1 MDLNTSYQFIARSS
15 VMKSVDNGIS
25 YYILLYAKSTP
36 NKDTG
41 YHTVTIKSVL
51 ASTEK
56 TNYYF
61 LKEAISGTINGTT
74 AFSKTIVRESGF
86 ELSAFSAGGVNYK
99 TGTFLGEGS
108 VNVDCTNGQ
117 AKNITVS
124 CSYTFN
130 DNAASYTPA
139 KGTSRTVSAV
149 VTLPAIARQAMIT
162 SAANVTLGNNCSVA
176 WAAQSAYRYK
186 LKFSVG
192 SWSYTTALINPNTTS
207 TNPYTAYVIPIDA
220 ASQIPAKTGKM
231 TATLYTYTDTSGQNL
246 MGQDDEQFTV
256 TVPENDATRPT
267 ISMTLAPQSSLS
279 APFNS
284 LYIQGKSRVKATLN
298 INTKYSATVS
308 DSYITVN
315 GATYRSPYESAY
327 FTAEGTFPV
336 TATVKDSRGHQ
347 ATTTQNITVIAYR
360 KPVLKAATGEASVVA
375 ARCDAEGNITDSG
388 TYLKIKAQIDY
399 EKVIA
404 NGVQNNFGKI
414 QYRYKEE
421 GKPWPGNW
429 ETILD
434 TTTGGNEVVTDALQG
449 FDKSKNYSVQIRA
462 IDNIEQSDPLTIDVP
477 SESVYMHRPK
487 GGKGMG
493 LGGYMSNDETQDVG
507 TLDVYWKIKAREGI
521 CFVDE
526 NGAVSDVVDFVVD
539 QKTSGDWTYRKWN
552 SGIAECWAIIR
563 YDTHSSYNIE
573 GSDYYHNGKVNLP
586 FAFTAPPCTT
596 FAGLAGSGTAHPV
609 RVQNTV
615 DTVTWYFITNQDNI
629 GITVHLQVMGR
640 WK

>member
-1 MDLNTSYQFIARSS
+1 MDLTTSYQFVARSS
-15 VMKSVDNGIS
+15 VMKSVDNGIN

-51 ASTEK
+51 ASTEQ

-86 ELSAFSAGGVNYK
+86 ELSAFSAGGVAYK

-108 VNVDCTNGQ
+108 VPVDCTNGQ

-130 DNAASYTPA
+130 GDAESYTPA
-139 KGTSRTVSAV
+139 KGTSRTVSAA
-149 VTLPAIARQAMIT
+149 VTLPAIVRQAIIT

-267 ISMTLAPQSSLS
+267 ISMTLAPHSSLS

-298 INTKYSATVS
+298 ISTKYSATVS
-308 DSYITVN
+308 DLYITVN
-315 GATYRSPYESAY
+315 GTTYRSPYESAY

-336 TATVKDSRGHQ
+336 TATVKDSRGHP

-375 ARCDAEGNITDSG
+375 ARCDAEGNLTDSG

-414 QYRYKEE
+414 QYRYKAE
-421 GKPWPGNW
+421 GMSWPGTW

-434 TTTGGNEVVTDALQG
+434 TTTGGNEVITDALPG
-449 FDKSKNYSVQIRA
+449 FAKSINYSVQIRA
-462 IDNIEQSDPLTIDVP
+462 TDNIEQSDPLTIDVP

-493 LGGYMSNDETQDVG
+493 LGGYMSSDG
-507 TLDVYWKIKAREGI
+507 TLDVHWKIKAREGI

-526 NGAVSDVVDFVVD
+526 NGAEIDADFIVD
-539 QKTSGDWTYRKWN
+539 QKTSGNWTYRKWN
-552 SGIAECWAIIR
+552 SGIAECWTKRIYA
-563 YDTHSSYNIE
+563 T
-573 GSDYYHNGKVNLP
+573 GSDPIALLGGFYSSTTTTLP
-586 FAFTAPPCTT
+586 FEMDASTITATANAQLGT
-596 FAGLAGSGTAHPV
+596 GIGFACAIPSSSTVIAVHVVGNQNSGS
-609 RVQNTV
+609 
-615 DTVTWYFITNQDNI
+615 ITYN
-629 GITVHLQVMGR
+629 LQVKGR

>member
-1 MDLNTSYQFIARSS
+1 MDLTTSYQFIARSS
-15 VMKSVDNGIS
+15 VMTSTNGRLS
-25 YYILLYAKSTP
+25 YYLLLYGKAVP
-36 NKDTG
+36 NKTTG
-41 YHTVTIKSVL
+41 IHTVTIKSVL
-51 ASTEK
+51 AST
-56 TNYYF
+56 TSNDAIYYYYTQ
-61 LKEAISGTINGTT
+61 AHSGTINGTT
-74 AFSKTIVRESGF
+74 AFSGTNKPSDPW
-86 ELSAFSAGGVNYK
+86 ELSNFSAGGVTYK
-99 TGTFLGEGS
+99 TGTLLGEGS

-130 DNAASYTPA
+130 GNAESYTPA
-139 KGTSRTVSAV
+139 KGTSRTVSAS
-149 VTLPAIARQAMIT
+149 VTLPAIIRQAMIT

-176 WAAQSAYRYK
+176 WAAQPAYRYK

-207 TNPYTAYVIPIDA
+207 TNPYTAYVIPIEA
-220 ASQIPAKTGKM
+220 ASQIPAKTGKV

-298 INTKYSATVS
+298 ISTKYSATVS

-327 FTAEGTFPV
+327 FTTEGTFPV
-336 TATVKDSRGHQ
+336 TATVKDSRGHP

-421 GKPWPGNW
+421 GKPWPGTW
-429 ETILD
+429 KTILD

-493 LGGYMSNDETQDVG
+493 LGGYMSNEG
-507 TLDVYWKIKAREGI
+507 TLDVHWKIKAREGI

-526 NGAVSDVVDFVVD
+526 NGAVSDVIDFVVD
-539 QKTSGDWTYRKWN
+539 QKTSGNWTYRMWN
-552 SGIAECWAIIR
+552 SGIVECWTKRIYA
-563 YDTHSSYNIE
+563 T
-573 GSDYYHNGKVNLP
+573 GSDPIALLGGFYSSTTTTLP
-586 FAFTAPPCTT
+586 FEMDASTITATANAQLGT
-596 FAGLAGSGTAHPV
+596 GIGFACAIPSSSTVIAVHVVGNQNSG
-609 RVQNTV
+609 N
-615 DTVTWYFITNQDNI
+615 ITYN
-629 GITVHLQVMGR
+629 LQVKGR